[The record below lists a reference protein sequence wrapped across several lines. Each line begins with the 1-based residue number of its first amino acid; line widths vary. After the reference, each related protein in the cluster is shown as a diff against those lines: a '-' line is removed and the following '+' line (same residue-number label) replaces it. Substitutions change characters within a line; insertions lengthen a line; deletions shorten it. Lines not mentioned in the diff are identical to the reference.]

1 MATTITD
8 ANFDELIH
16 SNKVVV
22 IDFGAEWCGPCRQ
35 MEPIIEALA
44 ADYEGV
50 ALIGKLDVDENT
62 EVCEKYA
69 IRNIPTILLFKDGE
83 LADKII
89 GAAQKAALIDKITAL
104 L

>member
-8 ANFDELIH
+8 ANFDELIS

-35 MEPIIEALA
+35 MEPIIEGLA
-44 ADYEGV
+44 TDYEGV

-62 EVCEKYA
+62 EVCEKYG
-69 IRNIPTILLFKDGE
+69 IRNIPTILLFKNGE
-83 LADKII
+83 LVDKIV
-89 GAAQKAALIDKITAL
+89 GAAQKQALIDKITAL

>member
-8 ANFDELIH
+8 ANFDELIS

-35 MEPIIEALA
+35 MEPIIEGLA
-44 ADYEGV
+44 TDYEGV

-62 EVCEKYA
+62 EVCEKYG

-83 LADKII
+83 LADKIV
-89 GAAQKAALIDKITAL
+89 GAAQKQALIDKITAL